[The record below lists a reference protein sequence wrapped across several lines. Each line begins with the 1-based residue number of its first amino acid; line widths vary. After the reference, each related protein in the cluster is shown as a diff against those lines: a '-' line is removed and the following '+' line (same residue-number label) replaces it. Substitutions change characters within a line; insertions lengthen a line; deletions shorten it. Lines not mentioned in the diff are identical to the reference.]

1 MKNILLSKPRH
12 LPKIQFKIQDDSV
25 EISIIEDVQ
34 EQTQTV
40 FRTISP
46 DDYIELGKHFQVRKN
61 EYEEIQKEI
70 DNTRTLLALKKQ
82 DLQNL
87 ENSLL
92 GSLFNK
98 TEIKKATQEV
108 SETTS
113 LLNSLIE
120 VQQTI
125 RVEINFNLGLEQS
138 ELFNQAIESF
148 QKLIES
154 DKIWSIADTI
164 ENESGQAKQ
173 LVDRRIVD
181 FNYNPIDFINATYSP
196 IIFRT
201 FSDTNI
207 CIYPAFTLIFSEYK
221 TLYLI
226 PINQLDCLFS
236 SQRFMEK
243 EEEIPKDSKIIDQTW
258 SELNNDGSKN
268 LLAQNNK
275 SIPIVEYG
283 NIEVIARGFKL
294 KEEFHI
300 SNFSAAEASAH
311 AVQSYLKSLEKSTE
325 PTSALSE
332 DEFNQIKSFADKHLA
347 VYANLEKQQDA
358 LFELY
363 KKSNIKEF
371 PFTIPMEMLEY
382 FFLLDLMSCFK
393 ISSNIE
399 KSRSKES
406 FVLHYIIAKKKGFVV
421 DDYAKHSVFY
431 SPKLIDQYEKIIVQ
445 LGPEA
450 DEAIKA
456 ETTLYLSTL
465 LKLFN
470 KDLDIEY
477 RSSLYR
483 FASIVVKIDGKVS
496 QKEEAALKRIMVSPP
511 ENTELSPVEHSP
523 TIDQSNETSVETAL
537 QALNEL
543 TGLTAVKAEINT
555 LINFIKVQK
564 AREESGLKTTSLSLH
579 IVFTGNPGT
588 GKTTVARIVAQIYKA
603 LGVLTQGQLIE
614 TDRSGLIAEYVGQT
628 AVKVNTTVDSALNG
642 VLFIDEAYSIVGD
655 KDDSFGKEA
664 VSTLIKRMEDDR
676 MNLIVIL
683 AGYTVQ
689 MNTFIETNPGF
700 KSRFNR
706 YIDFSDYTPEELL
719 AIYNSMSLKLDFVLT
734 DKAKLKLEQVLK
746 DAYTN
751 RDETFGNGRYVRNLF
766 EKSMEMQANRIAGIG
781 KLTKD
786 LLRTIEEIDIPD

>member
-1 MKNILLSKPRH
+1 MKNNLLSKVRH
-12 LPKIQFKIQDDSV
+12 LPKIQFNIQDDSV
-25 EISIIEDVQ
+25 EISIIENAQ
-34 EQTQTV
+34 EQTHAS
-40 FRTISP
+40 FRKISP
-46 DDYIELGKHFQVRKN
+46 DDYIELGKHFQVRKT
-61 EYEEIQKEI
+61 EFEEIQKEI
-70 DNTRTLLALKKQ
+70 NNTRTILALNKQ
-82 DLQNL
+82 ELQNL
-87 ENSLL
+87 ENGLL
-92 GSLFNK
+92 GSFFNK
-98 TEIKKATQEV
+98 TEIKKATQEHA
-108 SETTS
+108 ETTT
-113 LLNSLIE
+113 LLNALIE

-125 RVEINFNLGLEQS
+125 RVEINFNLGTEQS
-138 ELFNQAIESF
+138 ELFNQAIASF
-148 QKLIES
+148 QKLTQS

-164 ENESGQAKQ
+164 ENESGAVKQ

-181 FNYNPIDFINATYSP
+181 FAYNPINFINSSYSP

-201 FSDTNI
+201 FSDTFI
-207 CIYPAFTLIFSEYK
+207 CIYPAFALILSDYK
-221 TLYLI
+221 APFLI
-226 PINQLDCLFS
+226 PINQLSFLFA
-236 SQRFMEK
+236 SQRFMEN
-243 EEEIPKDSKIIDQTW
+243 EVDIPKDSKIIDQTW

-300 SNFSAAEASAH
+300 SNFGAAEASAKGI
-311 AVQSYLKSLEKSTE
+311 QSFLKTFDKTTT
-325 PTSALSE
+325 PALSE
-332 DEFNQIKSFADKHLA
+332 NEFEQIKTFADKHLA
-347 VYANLEKQQDA
+347 VYAKLEMQQDA
-358 LFELY
+358 LFDLY

-399 KSRSKES
+399 KTKSKES
-406 FVLHYIIAKKKGFVV
+406 FILHYIIAKKKGFVV
-421 DDYAKHSVFY
+421 DDYAQHAVFY

-465 LKLFN
+465 LNLFD

-483 FASIVVKIDGKVS
+483 FTSIVVKIDGKVS
-496 QKEEAALKRIMVSPP
+496 KKEEAALKRIMVSPP
-511 ENTELSPVEHSP
+511 ENGEFSPIEHSP
-523 TIDQSNETSVETAL
+523 TIDQSNDTSVESAL

-564 AREESGLKTTSLSLH
+564 AREETGLKTTSLSLH

-628 AVKVNTTVDSALNG
+628 AVKVNTTVNSALNG

-676 MNLIVIL
+676 KNLIVIL
-683 AGYTVQ
+683 AGYTDQ
-689 MNTFIETNPGF
+689 MYSFIDTNPGF

-706 YIDFSDYTPEELL
+706 YIDFSDYTPEELF
-719 AIYNSMSLKLDFVLT
+719 AIYENMSLKLDFVLT
-734 DKAKLKLEQVLK
+734 DKAKLKLAHVLSL
-746 DAYTN
+746 AYSN
-751 RDETFGNGRYVRNLF
+751 RDKTFGNGRYVRNVF

-786 LLRTIEEIDIPD
+786 LLRTIEEVDIPD

>member
-1 MKNILLSKPRH
+1 MKNNLLTKPRH
-12 LPKIQFKIQDDSV
+12 LPKIQFNILNDSF
-25 EISIIEDVQ
+25 EISIIENTQ
-34 EQTQTV
+34 EQTQPA

-61 EYEEIQKEI
+61 EFEEIQKEI
-70 DNTRTLLALKKQ
+70 DNIRSIIALKKQ
-82 DLQNL
+82 ELQNL
-87 ENSLL
+87 ENGLL
-92 GSLFNK
+92 GSFFNK
-98 TEIKKATQEV
+98 TEINSTSSV
-108 SETTS
+108 ITETTS
-113 LLNSLIE
+113 RLNSLIE

-125 RVEINFNLGLEQS
+125 RVEIDFNLGLEQA
-138 ELFNQAIESF
+138 ELFNQAIASF
-148 QKLIES
+148 QKLIQS
-154 DKIWSIADTI
+154 NKIWSIADTI
-164 ENESGQAKQ
+164 ENETGAIKKS
-173 LVDRRIVD
+173 VDRRIVD
-181 FNYNPIDFINATYSP
+181 FTYNPINFINSSYQP

-201 FSDTNI
+201 FSDTFI
-207 CIYPAFTLIFSEYK
+207 CIYPAFALVINNYK
-221 TLYLI
+221 TPFLI
-226 PINQLDCLFS
+226 PIAQLDILFA
-236 SQRFMEK
+236 SQRFMENDAD
-243 EEEIPKDSKIIDQTW
+243 IPKDTKIIDQTW

-283 NIEVIARGFKL
+283 NIELIGRGYKL

-325 PTSALSE
+325 PASALSE
-332 DEFNQIKSFADKHLA
+332 DEFNQIKTFADKHLA
-347 VYANLEKQQDA
+347 VYANIEKQQDA

-382 FFLLDLMSCFK
+382 FFLLDLMICFK
-393 ISSNIE
+393 ISSNI
-399 KSRSKES
+399 KKTRSKES

-421 DDYAKHSVFY
+421 DDFAKHSVFY
-431 SPKLIDQYEKIIVQ
+431 SQKLIDQYEKIIVQ

-465 LKLFN
+465 LNMFD

-496 QKEEAALKRIMVSPP
+496 KKEEAALKRIMVCPQ
-511 ENTELSPVEHSP
+511 ENIEISPVEHSP
-523 TIDQSNETSVETAL
+523 TIDQSNDTSVETAL
-537 QALNEL
+537 KALNEL

-676 MNLIVIL
+676 KNLIVIL
-683 AGYTVQ
+683 AGYTDQ

-719 AIYNSMSLKLDFVLT
+719 AIYESMSLKLDFVLT
-734 DKAKLKLEQVLK
+734 DKAKLKLVQVLSN
-746 DAYTN
+746 AYSN

-766 EKSMEMQANRIAGIG
+766 EKSMELQANRIAVIG
-781 KLTKD
+781 KLTID

>member
-1 MKNILLSKPRH
+1 MKNILLSKVRH
-12 LPKIQFKIQDDSV
+12 LPKIQFNIQGGSL
-25 EISIIEDVQ
+25 EISIVENTQ
-34 EQTQTV
+34 EQTQPP
-40 FRTISP
+40 FRSVSP
-46 DDYIELGKHFQVRKN
+46 DDYIELGKHFLVRKN
-61 EYEEIQKEI
+61 EFDEIQKEI
-70 DNTRTLLALKKQ
+70 ENTRNILALKKQ

-87 ENSLL
+87 ENGLL
-92 GSLFNK
+92 GSFFNK
-98 TEIKKATQEV
+98 TEINTT
-108 SETTS
+108 SSIITDTTS

-138 ELFNQAIESF
+138 ELFNQAFASI

-164 ENESGQAKQ
+164 ENETGAIKKS
-173 LVDRRIVD
+173 VDRRIVD
-181 FNYNPIDFINATYSP
+181 FKYNPINFIKSSYQP

-201 FSDTNI
+201 FSDTFI
-207 CIYPAFTLIFSEYK
+207 CIYPAFALVFNDFK
-221 TLYLI
+221 APLLI
-226 PINQLDCLFS
+226 PINQLDILFA
-236 SQRFMEK
+236 SQRFIENK
-243 EEEIPKDSKIIDQTW
+243 EDIPKDTKVIDQTW

-268 LLAQNNK
+268 LLAENNI

-283 NIEVIARGFKL
+283 NIEVIGRGYKL

-300 SNFSAAEASAH
+300 SNFSAAEASAL
-311 AVQSYLKSLEKSTE
+311 ALQSYLKSLEKSIE

-332 DEFNQIKSFADKHLA
+332 DEFNQIKTFADKHLA

-358 LFELY
+358 LFALY

-382 FFLLDLMSCFK
+382 FFLLDLMICFK
-393 ISSNIE
+393 ISSNIQ
-399 KSRSKES
+399 KTRSKES

-421 DDYAKHSVFY
+421 DDYTQHAVFY
-431 SPKLIDQYEKIIVQ
+431 SQKLIDQYEKIIVQ

-450 DEAIKA
+450 DEAIEA

-465 LKLFN
+465 LNLFN
-470 KDLDIEY
+470 KDLDFEY

-496 QKEEAALKRIMVSPP
+496 QKEEDALKRIMVSPP
-511 ENTELSPVEHSP
+511 EKTELSPIEHIS
-523 TIDQSNETSVETAL
+523 TIDQSNDTSIETAL

-543 TGLTAVKAEINT
+543 TGLTEVKAEINT

-603 LGVLTQGQLIE
+603 LGVLTEGQLIE

-676 MNLIVIL
+676 KNLIVIL
-683 AGYTVQ
+683 AGYTDQ
-689 MNTFIETNPGF
+689 MNTFIDTNPGF

-706 YIDFSDYTPEELL
+706 YIDFSDYTPEELFT
-719 AIYNSMSLKLDFVLT
+719 IYESMSLKLDFVLT
-734 DKAKLKLEQVLK
+734 DKAKLKLAQVLSL
-746 DAYTN
+746 AYTN

>member
-1 MKNILLSKPRH
+1 
-12 LPKIQFKIQDDSV
+12 
-25 EISIIEDVQ
+25 
-34 EQTQTV
+34 
-40 FRTISP
+40 
-46 DDYIELGKHFQVRKN
+46 
-61 EYEEIQKEI
+61 
-70 DNTRTLLALKKQ
+70 
-82 DLQNL
+82 
-87 ENSLL
+87 
-92 GSLFNK
+92 
-98 TEIKKATQEV
+98 
-108 SETTS
+108 
-113 LLNSLIE
+113 
-120 VQQTI
+120 
-125 RVEINFNLGLEQS
+125 
-138 ELFNQAIESF
+138 
-148 QKLIES
+148 
-154 DKIWSIADTI
+154 
-164 ENESGQAKQ
+164 
-173 LVDRRIVD
+173 
-181 FNYNPIDFINATYSP
+181 
-196 IIFRT
+196 
-201 FSDTNI
+201 
-207 CIYPAFTLIFSEYK
+207 
-221 TLYLI
+221 
-226 PINQLDCLFS
+226 
-236 SQRFMEK
+236 
-243 EEEIPKDSKIIDQTW
+243 
-258 SELNNDGSKN
+258 
-268 LLAQNNK
+268 
-275 SIPIVEYG
+275 VEYG

-300 SNFSAAEASAH
+300 SNFSAAEASAI
-311 AVQSYLKSLEKSTE
+311 AVQSFLKTFDTTIT
-325 PTSALSE
+325 PALSE
-332 DEFNQIKSFADKHLA
+332 NEFEQIKSFADKHLA
-347 VYANLEKQQDA
+347 VYANLEKHQDA

-399 KSRSKES
+399 KTKSKES

-421 DDYAKHSVFY
+421 DDYAQHAIFY
-431 SPKLIDQYEKIIVQ
+431 SPKLIDQYKKIIVQ

-450 DEAIKA
+450 DEAIEA

-465 LKLFN
+465 LNLFN
-470 KDLDIEY
+470 KELDIEY

-483 FASIVVKIDGKVS
+483 FTSIVVKIDGKVS

-511 ENTELSPVEHSP
+511 DNTELSPIEHIS
-523 TIDQSNETSVETAL
+523 TIDQSNDTSVETAL

-543 TGLTAVKAEINT
+543 TGLTEVKAEINT

-564 AREESGLKTTSLSLH
+564 AREETGLKTTSLSLH

-676 MNLIVIL
+676 KNLIVIL
-683 AGYTVQ
+683 AGYTDQ
-689 MNTFIETNPGF
+689 MNTFIDTNPGF

-734 DKAKLKLEQVLK
+734 DKAKLKLEQVLSQ
-746 DAYTN
+746 AYTN

-786 LLRTIEEIDIPD
+786 LLRTIEEIDIPE

>member
-1 MKNILLSKPRH
+1 MKNILLSKVRH
-12 LPKIQFKIQDDSV
+12 LPKIQFTIQDDSV
-25 EISIIEDVQ
+25 EISIIENTQ
-34 EQTQTV
+34 EQTQPASRTV
-40 FRTISP
+40 SP
-46 DDYIELGKHFQVRKN
+46 DDYIELGKHFLVRKN
-61 EYEEIQKEI
+61 EFDEIQKEI
-70 DNTRTLLALKKQ
+70 ENTRTILALKKQ

-87 ENSLL
+87 ENGLL
-92 GSLFNK
+92 GSFFNK
-98 TEIKKATQEV
+98 TEINTT
-108 SETTS
+108 SSIITDTTS

-138 ELFNQAIESF
+138 ELFNQAFASI

-164 ENESGQAKQ
+164 ENETGAIKKS
-173 LVDRRIVD
+173 VDRRIVD
-181 FNYNPIDFINATYSP
+181 FKYNPIDFLNASYSP

-201 FSDTNI
+201 FSDTFI
-207 CIYPAFTLIFSEYK
+207 CIYPAFTLIFSDYK

-226 PINQLDCLFS
+226 PINQLDCLFA

-275 SIPIVEYG
+275 SLPIVEYG

-300 SNFSAAEASAH
+300 SNFSAAEASAI
-311 AVQSYLKSLEKSTE
+311 AVQSFLKTFDTTIT
-325 PTSALSE
+325 PALSE
-332 DEFNQIKSFADKHLA
+332 NEFEQIKSFADKHLA
-347 VYANLEKQQDA
+347 VYANLEKHQDA

-399 KSRSKES
+399 KTKSKES

-421 DDYAKHSVFY
+421 DDYAQHAIFY
-431 SPKLIDQYEKIIVQ
+431 SPKLIDQYKKIIVQ

-450 DEAIKA
+450 DEAIEA

-465 LKLFN
+465 LNLFN
-470 KDLDIEY
+470 KELDIEY

-483 FASIVVKIDGKVS
+483 FTSIVVKIDGKVS

-511 ENTELSPVEHSP
+511 ENTELSPVEHIP
-523 TIDQSNETSVETAL
+523 TIDQSNDTSVETAM

-543 TGLTAVKAEINT
+543 TGLTEVKAEINT

-564 AREESGLKTTSLSLH
+564 AREETGLKTTSLSLH

-676 MNLIVIL
+676 KNLIVIL
-683 AGYTVQ
+683 AGYTDQ
-689 MNTFIETNPGF
+689 MNTFIDTNPGF

-706 YIDFSDYTPEELL
+706 YIDFSDYSPEELF
-719 AIYNSMSLKLDFVLT
+719 AIYESMSLKLDFVLT
-734 DKAKLKLEQVLK
+734 DKAKLKLVQVLSL
-746 DAYTN
+746 AYTN

>member
-1 MKNILLSKPRH
+1 MKNNLLNKVRH
-12 LPKIQFKIQDDSV
+12 LPKIQFNIQDDSV
-25 EISIIEDVQ
+25 EISIIEHAQ
-34 EQTQTV
+34 EQTHAS
-40 FRTISP
+40 FRKISP
-46 DDYIELGKHFQVRKN
+46 DDFIELGKHFQVRKN
-61 EYEEIQKEI
+61 EFDEIQKEI

-82 DLQNL
+82 ELQSL
-87 ENSLL
+87 ENGLL
-92 GSLFNK
+92 GSFFNK
-98 TEIKKATQEV
+98 TEIEKSTQEV
-108 SETTS
+108 SDITS

-125 RVEINFNLGLEQS
+125 RVEINFNLGTEQS
-138 ELFNQAIESF
+138 ELFNQAIASF

-164 ENESGQAKQ
+164 ENETGAVKQ

-181 FNYNPIDFINATYSP
+181 FTYNPINFINASYQP

-201 FSDTNI
+201 FSDTFI
-207 CIYPAFTLIFSEYK
+207 CIYPAFALILSDYK
-221 TLYLI
+221 APFLI
-226 PINQLDCLFS
+226 PINQLDILFS
-236 SQRFMEK
+236 SQRFIENK
-243 EEEIPKDSKIIDQTW
+243 EDIPKDTKVIDQTW

-294 KEEFHI
+294 KEEFHM
-300 SNFSAAEASAH
+300 SNFSAAEASAQ
-311 AVQSYLKSLEKSTE
+311 VIQSFLKTFDKTTT
-325 PTSALSE
+325 PALSE
-332 DEFNQIKSFADKHLA
+332 NEFEQIKTFADKHLD

-399 KSRSKES
+399 KTKSKES

-421 DDYAKHSVFY
+421 DDYAQHAVFY

-445 LGPEA
+445 LSPEA
-450 DEAIKA
+450 DEAIEA

-465 LKLFN
+465 LNLFN

-511 ENTELSPVEHSP
+511 ENSELSPVEHSP
-523 TIDQSNETSVETAL
+523 TIDQSNDTSVETAL

-564 AREESGLKTTSLSLH
+564 AREETGLKTTSLSLH

-676 MNLIVIL
+676 KNLIVIL
-683 AGYTVQ
+683 AGYTEQ

-734 DKAKLKLEQVLK
+734 DKAKLKLSQVLSH
-746 DAYTN
+746 AYAN
-751 RDETFGNGRYVRNLF
+751 RDKTFGNGRYVRNLF

>member
-1 MKNILLSKPRH
+1 MKNNLLTKKRH
-12 LPKIQFKIQDDSV
+12 LPIIQFTIQGGSV
-25 EISIIEDVQ
+25 EISIVENAS
-34 EQTQTV
+34 EKTQAL

-61 EYEEIQKEI
+61 EFEEIQKEI
-70 DNTRTLLALKKQ
+70 NNTRTILALKKQ
-82 DLQNL
+82 ELQNL
-87 ENSLL
+87 ENGLL
-92 GSLFNK
+92 GSFFNK
-98 TEIKKATQEV
+98 TEINTTSEEV
-108 SETTS
+108 KETTS

-125 RVEINFNLGLEQS
+125 QVEINFNIGLEQS
-138 ELFNQAIESF
+138 ELFNQAIASF

-164 ENESGQAKQ
+164 ENESGAVKQ

-181 FNYNPIDFINATYSP
+181 FTYNPINFINSSYSP

-201 FSDTNI
+201 FSDTFI
-207 CIYPAFTLIFSEYK
+207 CIYPAFALVLSDYK
-221 TLYLI
+221 APFLI
-226 PINQLDCLFS
+226 PNAQLDCLFA
-236 SQRFMEK
+236 SQRFMEN
-243 EEEIPKDSKIIDQTW
+243 EVDIPKDSKIIDQTW
-258 SELNNDGSKN
+258 SELNNDGTKN
-268 LLAQNNK
+268 LLAQNNM

-300 SNFSAAEASAH
+300 SNFNAAEAFAQ
-311 AVQSYLKSLEKSTE
+311 VIQSFLKTFNKT
-325 PTSALSE
+325 PTPVLSE
-332 DEFNQIKSFADKHLA
+332 NEFEQIKTFADKHLA

-382 FFLLDLMSCFK
+382 FFLLDLMICFK
-393 ISSNIE
+393 ISSNIQ
-399 KSRSKES
+399 KTRSKES

-431 SPKLIDQYEKIIVQ
+431 SQKLIDQYEKIIVQ
-445 LGPEA
+445 LSPEA
-450 DEAIKA
+450 DEAIEA

-465 LKLFN
+465 LNLFN
-470 KDLDIEY
+470 KELDIEY

-511 ENTELSPVEHSP
+511 ENSELSPVDHIP
-523 TIDQSNETSVETAL
+523 TINQSNDTSVETAM
-537 QALNEL
+537 QSLNEL

-564 AREESGLKTTSLSLH
+564 AREETGLKTTSLSLH

-676 MNLIVIL
+676 KNLIVIL
-683 AGYTVQ
+683 AGYTDQ

-706 YIDFSDYTPEELL
+706 YIDFSDYTPEELF
-719 AIYNSMSLKLDFVLT
+719 AIYESMSLKLDFVMT
-734 DKAKLKLEQVLK
+734 DKAKLKLAQVLSH
-746 DAYTN
+746 AYTN

-766 EKSMEMQANRIAGIG
+766 EKSMELQANRIAGIG

>member
-1 MKNILLSKPRH
+1 MKNNLLTKARH
-12 LPKIQFKIQDDSV
+12 LPRIQFNIQDDSV
-25 EISIIEDVQ
+25 EISIIENAQ
-34 EQTQTV
+34 EQTHAS
-40 FRTISP
+40 FRKISP
-46 DDYIELGKHFQVRKN
+46 DDYTELGKHFQVRKT
-61 EYEEIQKEI
+61 EFEEIQKEI
-70 DNTRTLLALKKQ
+70 NNSRTILALNKQ
-82 DLQNL
+82 ELQNL
-87 ENSLL
+87 ENGLL
-92 GSLFNK
+92 GSFFNK
-98 TEIKKATQEV
+98 TEIKKATQEHA
-108 SETTS
+108 ETTTQ
-113 LLNSLIE
+113 LNALIE

-125 RVEINFNLGLEQS
+125 RVEINFNLGTEQL
-138 ELFNQAIESF
+138 ELFNQAIASF
-148 QKLIES
+148 QKLIQS

-164 ENESGQAKQ
+164 ENESGAVKKS
-173 LVDRRIVD
+173 VDRRIVD
-181 FNYNPIDFINATYSP
+181 FTYNPINFINASYQP
-196 IIFRT
+196 IILRT
-201 FSDTNI
+201 FSDTFI
-207 CIYPAFTLIFSEYK
+207 CIYPAFALILSDYK
-221 TLYLI
+221 APFLI
-226 PINQLDCLFS
+226 PINQLDILFS
-236 SQRFMEK
+236 SQRFIENN
-243 EEEIPKDSKIIDQTW
+243 EDIPKDTKVIDQTW

-283 NIEVIARGFKL
+283 NVEVIARGFKL

-300 SNFSAAEASAH
+300 SNFSAAEASAQ
-311 AVQSYLKSLEKSTE
+311 VIQSFLKTFDKTTT
-325 PTSALSE
+325 PALSE
-332 DEFNQIKSFADKHLA
+332 NEFEQIKTFADKHLA
-347 VYANLEKQQDA
+347 VYAKLEKHQDA
-358 LFELY
+358 MFELY

-399 KSRSKES
+399 KTKSKES

-421 DDYAKHSVFY
+421 DDYAQHAVFY
-431 SPKLIDQYEKIIVQ
+431 SPKLIDQYQKIIVQ

-465 LKLFN
+465 LNLFD

-496 QKEEAALKRIMVSPP
+496 KKEEAALKRIMVSPP
-511 ENTELSPVEHSP
+511 ENAELSPAEHVP
-523 TIDQSNETSVETAL
+523 TIDPSNDTSVETAM

-628 AVKVNTTVDSALNG
+628 AVKVNTTVNSALNG

-676 MNLIVIL
+676 KNLIVIL
-683 AGYTVQ
+683 AGYTDQ
-689 MNTFIETNPGF
+689 MYSFIDTNPGF

-706 YIDFSDYTPEELL
+706 YIDFSDYTPEELF
-719 AIYNSMSLKLDFVLT
+719 AIYESMSLKLDFVLT
-734 DKAKLKLEQVLK
+734 DKAKLKLSQVLS

-751 RDETFGNGRYVRNLF
+751 RDETFGNGRYVRNVF

-786 LLRTIEEIDIPD
+786 LLRTIEEVDIPD

>member
-1 MKNILLSKPRH
+1 MKNKLLTKQRH
-12 LPKIQFKIQDDSV
+12 LPIIQFTIQSGSV
-25 EISIIEDVQ
+25 EISIIENAS
-34 EQTQTV
+34 EKTQAL

-61 EYEEIQKEI
+61 EFDEIQKEI

-82 DLQNL
+82 ELQSL
-87 ENSLL
+87 ENGLL
-92 GSLFNK
+92 GSFFNK
-98 TEIKKATQEV
+98 TEIN
-108 SETTS
+108 TTS
-113 LLNSLIE
+113 SIITETSSRLNSIIE

-138 ELFNQAIESF
+138 ELFNQAIASF

-164 ENESGQAKQ
+164 ENETGAVKQ
-173 LVDRRIVD
+173 SVDRRMVD
-181 FNYNPIDFINATYSP
+181 FTFNPINFINASYQP

-201 FSDTNI
+201 FSDTFI
-207 CIYPAFTLIFSEYK
+207 CIYPAFALIFNDYK
-221 TLYLI
+221 TPFLI
-226 PINQLDCLFS
+226 PIAQLDILFA
-236 SQRFMEK
+236 SQRFMEN
-243 EEEIPKDSKIIDQTW
+243 EVDIPKDSKIIDQTW
-258 SELNNDGSKN
+258 SELNNDGTKN

-300 SNFSAAEASAH
+300 SNFSAAAASAQ
-311 AVQSYLKSLEKSTE
+311 VIQSFLKTFDKTTT
-325 PTSALSE
+325 PALSE
-332 DEFNQIKSFADKHLA
+332 NEFDQIKSFADKHLA

-363 KKSNIKEF
+363 KKSNIKVF

-382 FFLLDLMSCFK
+382 FFLLDLMICFK
-393 ISSNIE
+393 ISSNIQ
-399 KSRSKES
+399 KTRSKES

-421 DDYAKHSVFY
+421 DDFAQHSVFY
-431 SPKLIDQYEKIIVQ
+431 SQKLIDQYEKIIVQ

-465 LKLFN
+465 LNLFN
-470 KDLDIEY
+470 KDSDIEY

-496 QKEEAALKRIMVSPP
+496 KKEEAALKRIMVSPP
-511 ENTELSPVEHSP
+511 ENGELSPVEHIP
-523 TIDQSNETSVETAL
+523 TIDQSNDTSVETAM

-628 AVKVNTTVDSALNG
+628 AVKVNTTVNSALNG

-676 MNLIVIL
+676 KNLIVIL
-683 AGYTVQ
+683 AGYTDQ
-689 MNTFIETNPGF
+689 MYTFIDTNPGF

-706 YIDFSDYTPEELL
+706 YIDFSDYTPEELF
-719 AIYNSMSLKLDFVLT
+719 AIYESMSLKLDFVLT
-734 DKAKLKLEQVLK
+734 DKAKLKLAQVLSL
-746 DAYTN
+746 AYTN

>member
-1 MKNILLSKPRH
+1 MKNILLSKVRH
-12 LPKIQFKIQDDSV
+12 LPKIQFNIQDDSV
-25 EISIIEDVQ
+25 EISIVEHAQ
-34 EQTQTV
+34 EQTQLV
-40 FRTISP
+40 FRSISP
-46 DDYIELGKHFQVRKN
+46 DDYIELGKHFHVRKT
-61 EYEEIQKEI
+61 EFEEIQKEI

-82 DLQNL
+82 ELQNL
-87 ENSLL
+87 ENNLL
-92 GSLFNK
+92 GSFFNK
-98 TEIKKATQEV
+98 TEIKKVTQEV
-108 SETTS
+108 SETTT

-125 RVEINFNLGLEQS
+125 RVEINFNLGSEQS
-138 ELFNQAIESF
+138 EFYNQAIASF
-148 QKLIES
+148 QKLIQS

-181 FNYNPIDFINATYSP
+181 FNYNPINFFNSSYQP

-201 FSDTNI
+201 YSDTFI
-207 CIYPAFTLIFSEYK
+207 CIYPAFVLVFNDNK
-221 TLYLI
+221 PPFLI
-226 PINQLDCLFS
+226 PINQLSFLFA
-236 SQRFMEK
+236 SQRFMEN
-243 EEEIPKDSKIIDQTW
+243 EVDIPKDSKIIDQTW

-300 SNFSAAEASAH
+300 SNFSAAEASAL
-311 AVQSYLKSLEKSTE
+311 AVQSFLKTFDTTIT
-325 PTSALSE
+325 PALSKN
-332 DEFNQIKSFADKHLA
+332 EFEQIKSFADKHLL
-347 VYANLEKQQDA
+347 VYSNLEKQQDA

-399 KSRSKES
+399 KTKSKES

-421 DDYAKHSVFY
+421 DDYAQHAIFY
-431 SPKLIDQYEKIIVQ
+431 SPKLIDQYKKIIVQ

-450 DEAIKA
+450 DEAIEA

-465 LKLFN
+465 LNLFN

-511 ENTELSPVEHSP
+511 ENTELSQVEHIP
-523 TIDQSNETSVETAL
+523 TIDESNDTSVETAL

-564 AREESGLKTTSLSLH
+564 AREETGLKTTSLSLH

-676 MNLIVIL
+676 KNLIVIL
-683 AGYTVQ
+683 AGYTEQ